1 LPAWLQYILQPCECR
16 TMWEDND
23 TDALRRLRIF
33 TNMSDAPPY
42 IRTFT
47 LHQRHQTCAFKSFH
61 YCVNIVY
68 TVMEGGLWQSR
79 EFIRLEGLSLFV
91 LMKRRLRDSITS
103 RSARGARVCFIWRW
117 RFVLCFSRLSQ
128 SIGSILPHNLKRTLS
143 TVGSE
148 KL

>member
-1 LPAWLQYILQPCECR
+1 LQYILQPCEYR

-33 TNMSDAPPY
+33 TNMSGAPPY

-68 TVMEGGLWQSR
+68 TVMEGGLWQSK
-79 EFIRLEGLSLFV
+79 EFIRLGEWSLSV
-91 LMKRRLRDSITS
+91 VMKKQSRGSITS
-103 RSARGARVCFIWRW
+103 RSAPAHAW
-117 RFVLCFSRLSQ
+117 VLFE
-128 SIGSILPHNLKRTLS
+128 
-143 TVGSE
+143 VGHSSDASGN
-148 KL
+148 

>member
-1 LPAWLQYILQPCECR
+1 
-16 TMWEDND
+16 

-68 TVMEGGLWQSR
+68 TVMEGVLWQSR
-79 EFIRLEGLSLFV
+79 EFIHLGEWSLLV
-91 LMKRRLRDSITS
+91 LMKKQSRGSITS
-103 RSARGARVCFIWRW
+103 RSARGARESSIRLWLFERCFR
-117 RFVLCFSRLSQ
+117 RLSRN
-128 SIGSILPHNLKRTLS
+128 IGTM
-143 TVGSE
+143 
-148 KL
+148 

>member
-1 LPAWLQYILQPCECR
+1 
-16 TMWEDND
+16 MWEDND

-33 TNMSDAPPY
+33 TNMSGAPPY

-68 TVMEGGLWQSR
+68 TVMEGGLWQSK
-79 EFIRLEGLSLFV
+79 EFIRLGEWSLFV
-91 LMKRRLRDSITS
+91 LMKKQSRGSITS
-103 RSARGARVCFIWRW
+103 RSARGARV
-117 RFVLCFSRLSQ
+117 V
-128 SIGSILPHNLKRTLS
+128 SIGSWRFGLCVRRLSKSIGSMLPHNLKRTLS

-148 KL
+148 TT